1 MIIYK
6 LKWRIYDEKYRKK
19 YETTI
24 KFICAISYRMYNN
37 DINING
43 RYICNFMFGKYCYS
57 SCWSYG
63 NNYKFFK
70 SNIKTIQVSN
80 NVIIARAIGNND
92 NEKIKKT
99 TGTAVYLGIA
109 FQCICILLTIS
120 FSHFIPT
127 VFKVDNICLIYL
139 YIRIIGT
146 IPSAISTIISGYLR
160 TIRNV

>member
-1 MIIYK
+1 MKNIEKNMKQQLNLSVPSAIECIIMILISMV
-6 LKWRIYDEKYRKK
+6 D
-19 YETTI
+19 T
-24 KFICAISYRMYNN
+24 FAISCLGSTVIAAVGAMVTI
-37 DINING
+37 INFLNLIL
-43 RYICNFMFGKYCYS
+43 
-57 SCWSYG
+57 
-63 NNYKFFK
+63 K
-70 SNIKTIQVSN
+70 SIQVSN

-146 IPSAISTIISGYLR
+146 IPSAISTIISGHLR

>member
-1 MIIYK
+1 MKNIEKNMKQQLNLSMPSAIECIIMILISMV
-6 LKWRIYDEKYRKK
+6 D
-19 YETTI
+19 T
-24 KFICAISYRMYNN
+24 FAISCLGSTVIAAVGAMVTI
-37 DINING
+37 INFLNLIL
-43 RYICNFMFGKYCYS
+43 
-57 SCWSYG
+57 
-63 NNYKFFK
+63 K
-70 SNIKTIQVSN
+70 SIQVSN
-80 NVIIARAIGNND
+80 NVIIARAIGNNH

-146 IPSAISTIISGYLR
+146 IPSAISTIISGHLR